1 MGYGAKDAPNPSYA
15 KALSQPGECSP
26 AGMDRYEHYL
36 LYLFAAASQLMFL
49 KNASMYRARSNW

>member
-1 MGYGAKDAPNPSYA
+1 MNGMPSTAPNMVGGPVEVISPS
-15 KALSQPGECSP
+15 GF
-26 AGMDRYEHYL
+26 RRYL